1 MSSVNCFRMTL
12 RFLVLRVAEIAF
24 QKEGVLPVVAQ
35 GP

>member
-1 MSSVNCFRMTL
+1 MTL
-12 RFLVLRVAEIAF
+12 ELLVLRVAEIAF